1 MKQTAITRLKFASV
15 LMVIYFI
22 VFFGLNFNYIESLN
36 DFFSILTDNSTELTD
51 AVNAGRYQM
60 NSEFITTELILG
72 VVGVMVVGFEI
83 YCIRK
88 LIKVYKNLA
97 FKDPLTGSLSR
108 ASLNEAF
115 DSMERKK
122 NVREITYFLFD
133 MNYLKQVNDGY
144 GHKIGDDFLI
154 AMSKCIRN
162 AFNGIGK
169 VYRLAGDEFVAIVTK
184 PNELDPERLVS
195 RIDREVKVY
204 NEQYNRTKVDLS
216 FSKGYYTGPYDYKD
230 SYFRDTLYTLADNAM
245 YEEKEAFHQLHP
257 RSEKIDRETK
267 EIVVRTL

>member
-1 MKQTAITRLKFASV
+1 MKQKAVTRLRIASIF
-15 LMVIYFI
+15 MVIYFI

-36 DFFSILTDNSTELTD
+36 DFFSILTKDSAKLSD

-60 NSEFITTELILG
+60 NSEFIVTEIILG
-72 VVGVMVVGFEI
+72 VVGIVVIGFEVM
-83 YCIRK
+83 CIGK
-88 LIKVYKNLA
+88 LIKVYKELA

-115 DSMERKK
+115 DDMERKK
-122 NVREITYFLFD
+122 NVHEITYFLFD

-184 PNELDPERLVS
+184 PESLDPERLIK
-195 RIDREVKVY
+195 RIEKEVNIY
-204 NEQYNRTKVDLS
+204 NDSYNRTKVDLS
-216 FSKGYYTGPYDYKD
+216 FSKGYYTGPYDFKD

-245 YEEKEAFHQLHP
+245 YEEKEAFHRMHP
-257 RSEKIDRETK
+257 RDERIDRETK
-267 EIVVRTL
+267 EIIVRKL

>member
-1 MKQTAITRLKFASV
+1 MKQKAITRLKIASIV
-15 LMVIYFI
+15 MVIYFI
-22 VFFGLNFNYIESLN
+22 IFFGLNFNYIESLN
-36 DFFSILTDNSTELTD
+36 DFFSILTDESTALSS

-60 NSEFITTELILG
+60 NSEFIITELILG
-72 VVGVMVVGFEI
+72 IIGIIVIGFEVA
-83 YCIRK
+83 CINK
-88 LIKVYKNLA
+88 LIHIYKELA

-115 DSMERKK
+115 DVIEKNKK
-122 NVREITYFLFD
+122 VQDITYFLFD

-162 AFNGIGK
+162 AFNGIGE

-184 PNELDPERLVS
+184 QNELDPNKLVA
-195 RIDREVKVY
+195 RIDQEVNAY
-204 NEQYNRTKVDLS
+204 NSGYNRTKVDLS
-216 FSKGYYTGPYDYKD
+216 FSKGYYTGPYDYQD

-245 YEEKEAFHQLHP
+245 YEEKEAFHRLHP
-257 RSEKIDRETK
+257 RSEKIDRKTK
-267 EIVVRTL
+267 EIIVRKL